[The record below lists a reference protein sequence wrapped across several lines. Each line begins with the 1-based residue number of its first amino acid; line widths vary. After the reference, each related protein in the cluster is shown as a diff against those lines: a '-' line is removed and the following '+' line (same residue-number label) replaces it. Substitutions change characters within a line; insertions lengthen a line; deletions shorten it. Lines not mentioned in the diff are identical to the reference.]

1 MPPERTSETKYRIA
15 ETAMALFLEQ
25 GYESVTVEAVAA
37 ASQVSRRTVFRHFDG
52 KDELAFPDH
61 SQRLA
66 LVQDHLE
73 AGGHDDDPVEVV
85 IAATEASMRDFLE
98 HPGLVL
104 RRYQLTR
111 VEPELRKRELVEHE
125 RYVVLTRAYLR
136 EHMPDGGAP
145 YLPMALAALI
155 DAMHRSA
162 LGNFARSN
170 GKTDAMA
177 ELKAGMDWIR
187 GLLHH
192 QSVNDVPAPLLLAVL
207 PDSPQARRSLE
218 RLRDSAERLL

>member
-1 MPPERTSETKYRIA
+1 M
-15 ETAMALFLEQ
+15 
-25 GYESVTVEAVAA
+25 
-37 ASQVSRRTVFRHFDG
+37 
-52 KDELAFPDH
+52 
-61 SQRLA
+61 
-66 LVQDHLE
+66 
-73 AGGHDDDPVEVV
+73 V
-85 IAATEASMRDFLE
+85 IAATEASLRDFLE

-136 EHMPDGGAP
+136 EHMPEDGAP

-170 GKTDAMA
+170 GQTDAMA
-177 ELKAGMDWIR
+177 ELEAGMDWIR
-187 GLLHH
+187 GLLHQ
-192 QSVNDVPAPLLLAVL
+192 QSVDGVPAPLLVAVL
-207 PDSPQARRSLE
+207 PDSPQARRSLTS
-218 RLRDSAERLL
+218 LRDSAERQL

>member
-1 MPPERTSETKYRIA
+1 MWS
-15 ETAMALFLEQ
+15 
-25 GYESVTVEAVAA
+25 S
-37 ASQVSRRTVFRHFDG
+37 
-52 KDELAFPDH
+52 
-61 SQRLA
+61 
-66 LVQDHLE
+66 
-73 AGGHDDDPVEVV
+73 
-85 IAATEASMRDFLE
+85 
-98 HPGLVL
+98 PGLTCVS
-104 RRYQLTR
+104 TC
-111 VEPELRKRELVEHE
+111 P
-125 RYVVLTRAYLR
+125 T
-136 EHMPDGGAP
+136 DGAP